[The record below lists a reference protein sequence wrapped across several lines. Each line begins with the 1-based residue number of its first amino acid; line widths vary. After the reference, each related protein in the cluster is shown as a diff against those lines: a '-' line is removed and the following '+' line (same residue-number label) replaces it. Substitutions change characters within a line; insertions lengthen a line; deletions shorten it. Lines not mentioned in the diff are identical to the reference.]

1 MTEIEEVAQAI
12 YEKHVKL
19 WPLTSEMA
27 AYIAMKE
34 AGDQG
39 VPVVN
44 SLTQALEE
52 LNQSPPSTKKPG

>member
-12 YEKHVKL
+12 YEKYSQL
-19 WPLTSEMA
+19 WPVTSEMA
-27 AYIAMKE
+27 SYIAMKE

-39 VPVVN
+39 VTVVN

-52 LNQSPPSTKKPG
+52 LNQSPSSTKKPG